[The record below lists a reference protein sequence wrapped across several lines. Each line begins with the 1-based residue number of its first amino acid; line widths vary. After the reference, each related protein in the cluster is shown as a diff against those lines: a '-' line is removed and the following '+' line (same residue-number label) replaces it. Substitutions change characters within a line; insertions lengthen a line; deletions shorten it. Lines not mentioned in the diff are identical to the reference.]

1 MVSGWPQARIHADR
15 LLLGRG
21 HGGAYPAALW
31 HRQWDERP
39 DGDVRI
45 EPQLAALTNSVRWI
59 IRQRRGA
66 TSAAGT
72 RRISQ
77 LRSSARSNE
86 IHWPSGDH
94 FGDVQ
99 RPGTST
105 SCFAS
110 VPSAFMTQMRYSPV
124 RSEPKTILTPSGDHA
139 GQPSNAGGFVRLRA
153 FSPSASMTNTSEL
166 PAST

>member
-21 HGGAYPAALW
+21 HGGAHPAALW
-31 HRQWDERP
+31 HRQWHERP

-105 SCFAS
+105 SCFAWLL
-110 VPSAFMTQMRYSPV
+110 SAVMPKVRYSTV
-124 RSEPKTILTPSGDHA
+124 RSEQKTILTPSGVQADQA
-139 GQPSNAGGFVRLRA
+139 AIYG
-153 FSPSASMTNTSEL
+153 
-166 PAST
+166 